1 MPSSPAHPAL
11 HTSTPLRTSTPP
23 RIPPLP
29 PSEWPPALRS
39 LLADSHAD
47 GPGRENLFGTLAH
60 HPALA
65 HAWLSLARVLTH
77 EGSLGHRRRE
87 LVVLRTAHRLDAAYV
102 YERHRTPAA
111 QAGLT
116 AEEIEATAAD
126 PHTHPWAPEELV
138 LLQACDLLA
147 ANAPVPDGLWDRLAC
162 ALRPEQLVEL
172 LVLTGQTATMCTA
185 LNVLRTPSD
194 SHLSDPAPSDLA
206 PSDGAAARQRRHLT
220 IRLDRERCCSA
231 GQCVGAAPEVFEQ
244 SERDGRVTLLVPEP
258 DQQHAADVRLAADL
272 CPSAAITLVE
282 AP

>member
-1 MPSSPAHPAL
+1 MPSSPTHPANPPL
-11 HTSTPLRTSTPP
+11 HTSTPP
-23 RIPPLP
+23 RIPPLL
-29 PSEWPPALRS
+29 PSEWPPVLRS

-77 EGSLGHRRRE
+77 EGTLGHRRRE

-116 AEEIEATAAD
+116 AEEIAATAAD
-126 PHTHPWAPEELV
+126 PQTHPWAPEELV

-147 ANAPVPDGLWDRLAC
+147 ANAPVPDGLWDGLAR

-172 LVLTGQTATMCTA
+172 LVLTGQTTTMCTA

-194 SHLSDPAPSDLA
+194 TTPSGTTSSDS
-206 PSDGAAARQRRHLT
+206 AARQRRHLT
-220 IRLDRERCCSA
+220 VRLDRERCCSA

-244 SERDGRVTLLVPEP
+244 SESDGRVVLLVPEP

-272 CPSAAITLVE
+272 CPSGAITLVDT
-282 AP
+282 P

>member
-1 MPSSPAHPAL
+1 MPSSPTHPANPANPPL
-11 HTSTPLRTSTPP
+11 HTSTPP

-29 PSEWPPALRS
+29 PSEWPPVLRS
-39 LLADSHAD
+39 LLADSQAD

-77 EGSLGHRRRE
+77 EGTLGHRRRE

-116 AEEIEATAAD
+116 AEEIAATAAD
-126 PHTHPWAPEELV
+126 PQTHPWAPEELV

-147 ANAPVPDGLWDRLAC
+147 ANAPVPDGLWDGLAR

-194 SHLSDPAPSDLA
+194 TTPSGTTSSDS
-206 PSDGAAARQRRHLT
+206 AARQRRHLT
-220 IRLDRERCCSA
+220 VSLDRERCCSA

-244 SERDGRVTLLVPEP
+244 SESDGRVVLLVPEP

-272 CPSAAITLVE
+272 CPSGAITLVDT
-282 AP
+282 P

>member
-1 MPSSPAHPAL
+1 MPSSPTHPAF
-11 HTSTPLRTSTPP
+11 HTTTPPPTPP

-29 PSEWPPALRS
+29 PSEWPPVLRS

-77 EGSLGHRRRE
+77 EGTLGHRRRE

-102 YERHRTPAA
+102 YERHRAPAA

-116 AEEIEATAAD
+116 AEEIEATATD
-126 PHTHPWAPEELV
+126 PQTHPWAPEELV

-147 ANAPVPDGLWDRLAC
+147 ANAPVPDGLWDGLAR

-194 SHLSDPAPSDLA
+194 TSSSDTTSSD
-206 PSDGAAARQRRHLT
+206 SAARQRRHLT
-220 IRLDRERCCSA
+220 VSLDRERCCSA
-231 GQCVGAAPEVFEQ
+231 GQCVGEAPEVFEQ
-244 SERDGRVTLLVPEP
+244 SETDGRVTLLVPEP
-258 DQQHAADVRLAADL
+258 DQRYAADVRLAADL
-272 CPSAAITLVE
+272 CPSGAITLVDT
-282 AP
+282 P

>member
-1 MPSSPAHPAL
+1 MPSSPTHPAF
-11 HTSTPLRTSTPP
+11 HTTTPPPTPP

-29 PSEWPPALRS
+29 PSEWPPVLRS

-77 EGSLGHRRRE
+77 EGTLGHRRRE

-102 YERHRTPAA
+102 YERHRAPAA

-116 AEEIEATAAD
+116 AEEIEATATD
-126 PHTHPWAPEELV
+126 PQTHPWAPEELV

-147 ANAPVPDGLWDRLAC
+147 ANAPVPDGLWDGLAR

-194 SHLSDPAPSDLA
+194 TTSSDTTSSD
-206 PSDGAAARQRRHLT
+206 SAARQRRHLT
-220 IRLDRERCCSA
+220 VRLDRERCCSA
-231 GQCVGAAPEVFEQ
+231 GQCVGEAPEVFEQ
-244 SERDGRVTLLVPEP
+244 SETDGRVTLLVPEP
-258 DQQHAADVRLAADL
+258 DQRYAADVRLAADL
-272 CPSAAITLVE
+272 CPSGAITLVDT
-282 AP
+282 P

>member
-11 HTSTPLRTSTPP
+11 HTSTPP

-29 PSEWPPALRS
+29 PSEWPPALRL
-39 LLADSHAD
+39 LLADSQAD

-77 EGSLGHRRRE
+77 EGTLGHRRRE
-87 LVVLRTAHRLDAAYV
+87 LVVLRTAHRLGAAYV

-116 AEEIEATAAD
+116 ADEIEATATD

-147 ANAPVPDGLWDRLAC
+147 ANAPVPDGVWDRLARE
-162 ALRPEQLVEL
+162 LRPEQLVEL
-172 LVLTGQTATMCTA
+172 LVLAGQTATMCTA

-194 SHLSDPAPSDLA
+194 TTSSDS
-206 PSDGAAARQRRHLT
+206 AARQRRHLT
-220 IRLDRERCCSA
+220 VRLDRERCCSA

-244 SERDGRVTLLVPEP
+244 SETDGRVTLLVPEP
-258 DQQHAADVRLAADL
+258 DQRYAADVRLAADL
-272 CPSAAITLVE
+272 CPSGAITLVDT
-282 AP
+282 P

>member
-1 MPSSPAHPAL
+1 MTTSPAR
-11 HTSTPLRTSTPP
+11 TPLDIPPHTPP

-77 EGSLGHRRRE
+77 EGTLGHRRRE

-102 YERHRTPAA
+102 RERHRAPAT

-116 AEEIEATAAD
+116 AEEIEATSAD
-126 PHTHPWAPEELV
+126 PHTHPWPQEELV

-147 ANAPVPDGLWDRLAC
+147 ANAPVPDGLWDRLAR

-172 LVLTGQTATMCTA
+172 LVLAGQTATMCTA

-194 SHLSDPAPSDLA
+194 AQPSGSVPSDSA
-206 PSDGAAARQRRHLT
+206 PSDGSAGRERRHLT
-220 IRLDRERCCSA
+220 VRLDRELCCSA

-244 SERDGRVTLLVPEP
+244 SETDGRVTFLVPEP

-272 CPSAAITLVE
+272 CPSGAITLVDT
-282 AP
+282 P

>member
-1 MPSSPAHPAL
+1 MPSSPTHPANPANPPL
-11 HTSTPLRTSTPP
+11 HTSTPP

-29 PSEWPPALRS
+29 PSEWPPVLRS

-77 EGSLGHRRRE
+77 EGTLGHRRRE

-111 QAGLT
+111 QVGLT
-116 AEEIEATAAD
+116 AAEIEATATAPD
-126 PHTHPWAPEELV
+126 AHPWAPEELV

-147 ANAPVPDGLWDRLAC
+147 ANAPVPDGLWDGLAR

-194 SHLSDPAPSDLA
+194 TTSSETTSSDS
-206 PSDGAAARQRRHLT
+206 AARQRRHLT
-220 IRLDRERCCSA
+220 VSLDRERCCSA

-244 SERDGRVTLLVPEP
+244 SESDGRVVLLVPEP
-258 DQQHAADVRLAADL
+258 DQQHAADVRMAADL
-272 CPSAAITLVE
+272 CPSGAITLVDT
-282 AP
+282 P

>member
-1 MPSSPAHPAL
+1 MPSSPAHPAF
-11 HTSTPLRTSTPP
+11 HTSPPPPTPP

-29 PSEWPPALRS
+29 PSEWPPVLRS

-77 EGSLGHRRRE
+77 EGTLGHRRRE

-102 YERHRTPAA
+102 YERHRAPAA

-116 AEEIEATAAD
+116 AEEIEATATD
-126 PHTHPWAPEELV
+126 PQTHPWAPEELV
-138 LLQACDLLA
+138 LLRACDLLA
-147 ANAPVPDGLWDRLAC
+147 ANALVPDGLWDGLAR

-194 SHLSDPAPSDLA
+194 TTSSDTTSSD
-206 PSDGAAARQRRHLT
+206 SAARQRRHLT
-220 IRLDRERCCSA
+220 VRLDRERCCSA
-231 GQCVGAAPEVFEQ
+231 GQCVGEAPEVFEQ
-244 SERDGRVTLLVPEP
+244 SETDGRVTLLVPEP
-258 DQQHAADVRLAADL
+258 DQRYAADVRLAADL
-272 CPSAAITLVE
+272 CPSGAITLVDT
-282 AP
+282 P